1 MLSDEAQCMK
11 AGMWEMKISKNIR
24 RRENL
29 NKRHL
34 SKANVIVM
42 IVLSLF
48 ISY

>member
-1 MLSDEAQCMK
+1 MHESRYVGDEDLK
-11 AGMWEMKISKNIR
+11 KYKKD
-24 RRENL
+24 NL